1 MQQPLS
7 VNKNLTNVNSSTD
20 QSNAKENTNYQNLV
34 DKQSFD
40 GCPGFNLQRVPTT
53 STAAISREQR
63 AISKTRCGS
72 QNKSDNSGRPAPA
85 SYGNQP
91 EINVT
96 VAPLKAKDKKLKL
109 VDFR

>member
-20 QSNAKENTNYQNLV
+20 QSNPEENTNYQNFV

-40 GCPGFNLQRVPTT
+40 GCPSFNLQRVPTM
-53 STAAISREQR
+53 STTAITRDQLALSN
-63 AISKTRCGS
+63 KRCGS

-96 VAPLKAKDKKLKL
+96 VAPLRAKDKKLKL